1 MNSKLD
7 TELTFQIILPLNVS
21 VKASAEAV
29 VLFEKCFQEAIDVGD
44 RMMNGAAEA
53 IVNTLT
59 NSKGF

>member
-1 MNSKLD
+1 M
-7 TELTFQIILPLNVS
+7 ILPLNVS
-21 VKASAEAV
+21 VKASAEAII
-29 VLFEKCFQEAIDVGD
+29 LFEKCFSVAIDVGD